1 MKILHTADWHIGKKL
16 HKTELS
22 ADFDLYIDW
31 LCRLIEEKEIDLLI
45 VSGDIFDLAN
55 PSSEARSQYYR
66 ALMKMKKFNCK
77 IIMTGGNHDS
87 PAMLD
92 APKEILRELDI
103 HIIGGLPEN
112 LDDLIIPVY
121 GKNSKPEIVI
131 AAVPFLRDSDLR
143 SATDGSSYEDRL
155 EATRKGIK
163 NIFFE
168 AAEICEVKYPKIP
181 AIGMGHL
188 FAAGI
193 ETSESEREIQIGN
206 QAAFD
211 ASHFG
216 DYFSYIAL
224 GHIHKPQQV
233 SAAVPAFYSGSPL
246 PLSFSERKDEKR
258 MLLLDTEKDFTPES
272 ILIPTFRKLQKIS
285 GNLQGLREKL
295 ELPESNSALESLIE
309 VELKEDQYDAFKI
322 YELDELV
329 TNFNRTGYRIVKHRA
344 TFANRVK
351 GASEMFEPAQQLQ
364 DLKPKDV
371 FLELISGHEYEE
383 DIRLEII
390 SAFDELMQDVT
401 ADETLETSRL

>member
-31 LCRLIEEKEIDLLI
+31 LCRLIEEKQIDLLL

-66 ALMKMKKFNCK
+66 ALMKMKKFDCK

-103 HIIGGLPEN
+103 HIIGGLPQ
-112 LDDLIIPVY
+112 DLEELVIPVF
-121 GKNSKPEIVI
+121 GKNNEPEVVI

-143 SATDGSSYEDRL
+143 SATDGATYEDRL
-155 EATRKGIK
+155 EAARKGIK
-163 NIFFE
+163 NVFSE
-168 AAEICEVKYPKIP
+168 AAALCARQFPDVP
-181 AIGMGHL
+181 AIALGHL

-193 ETSESEREIQIGN
+193 ESSESEREIQIGN

-211 ASHFG
+211 ASQFG

-233 SAAVPAFYSGSPL
+233 SAAVPAYYSGSPL

-258 MLLLDTEKDFTPES
+258 ILFLDTEKAFHPES
-272 ILIPTFRKLQKIS
+272 ISIPNFRKLLKIS
-285 GNLQGLREKL
+285 GSLEQLREKL
-295 ELPESNSALESLIE
+295 DVLEANLSLESLIE
-309 VELKEDQYDAFKI
+309 VELKEEQYDAVKI
-322 YELDELV
+322 YKLDELV
-329 TNFNRTGYRIVKHRA
+329 TNFQKEGLKIVKHRA
-344 TFANRVK
+344 SFINRQDS
-351 GASEMFEPAQQLQ
+351 ASDYFEDTQQLE
-364 DLKPKDV
+364 DLQPKEV
-371 FLELISGHEYEE
+371 FMELISKHEYDKET
-383 DIRLEII
+383 RLEIL
-390 SAFDELMQDVT
+390 SAFDEVLQEVT
-401 ADETLETSRL
+401 TDENIQRN